1 MLKYHHTPARGVV
14 TGLSSNTG
22 KSPLKVNVK
31 SNKTADKKN
40 SRRWPAIFLI
50 K

>member
-1 MLKYHHTPARGVV
+1 MLKYHHTTARNV
-14 TGLSSNTG
+14 TAGLSSNKS
-22 KSPLKVNVK
+22 KSPLKVVVK
-31 SNKTADKKN
+31 SIKIKDKKN